1 MKLLLQCLVSI
12 VLHPVA
18 MLLMFI
24 NLIGRTDLD
33 GGRKLVWAIVAL
45 LWGIGPIL
53 YILVGE
59 GSLW

>member
-1 MKLLLQCLVSI
+1 VKLLLEVLISI

-18 MLLMFI
+18 MILMLI
-24 NLIGRTDLD
+24 NIVGREDLD
-33 GGRKLVWAIVAL
+33 GPKKLIWAAVGL

-53 YILVGE
+53 YMLVGE